1 MIDVGELVS
10 EASNR
15 TMNFLFGAQRLLIE
29 EIAFVRN
36 EMLDQMN
43 TETHLFNEFLSK
55 MAQAHS
61 VNDIRMMYEAC
72 GHFVRDGAARGRL
85 IMPCGSPQATI
96 RCKPSLEIPAA
107 RRKLRR
113 DSFAEPGHS
122 LVRHLL
128 GDSRG

>member
-36 EMLDQMN
+36 EMLDRMH

-72 GHFVRDGAARGRL
+72 GQHQLDF
-85 IMPCGSPQATI
+85 I
-96 RCKPSLEIPAA
+96 
-107 RRKLRR
+107 RR
-113 DSFAEPGHS
+113 DCERFFQHAQHS
-122 LVRHLL
+122 ADVW
-128 GDSRG
+128 SRLFGAGP

>member
-10 EASNR
+10 EASKR

-36 EMLDQMN
+36 EMLDRMH
-43 TETHLFNEFLSK
+43 TDTHLFNEFLSK

-72 GHFVRDGAARGRL
+72 GQHQLDV
-85 IMPCGSPQATI
+85 I
-96 RCKPSLEIPAA
+96 
-107 RRKLRR
+107 RR
-113 DSFAEPGHS
+113 DCERFFKHAQRSAD
-122 LVRHLL
+122 VW
-128 GDSRG
+128 SRLFGAGF